1 VSTADGATEWRYLTV
16 LVVFESQLVAVVRRL
31 FPVTK
36 TATYLPRWAD
46 VSLKVLRV
54 APAIF
59 LQVDGTVALAAETT
73 VVQAYHR

>member
-1 VSTADGATEWRYLTV
+1 L